1 MELAARKARNRL
13 RRIAEDEAVRWSLGV
28 FLLVRV
34 SLSALAIVVITLRP
48 LPEYGHESYLIS
60 LGLKPVSGRAEQLLL
75 EVWQRWDVIHY
86 QRIATQGY
94 TDIESSVFPPL
105 FPAVIRVLAPAL
117 GGNHL
122 LAALVTC
129 NISYLAALVIFYR
142 LIRLDHGENVAR
154 RATLYLSIFPT
165 AFFFM
170 VPYSE
175 SLFLLLVVSFFYS
188 LRRQR
193 WAAASV
199 VAGLASCTR
208 MQGLVLVVPLGYE
221 WLQYVDFDPRRAI
234 RLALLILPVLLPPIV
249 FVWSRHLAG
258 YPSLGSVLATQWHT
272 SMGPPWQNF
281 VNLIRR
287 LASHKASANDLLG
300 SAITIPFLLLTLA
313 SLPKSRA
320 SYSLYTAAT
329 LVILTTM
336 VYTDPPLMNLPRH
349 WLLLFPTF
357 ILMGVLGERSYV
369 HRCIVYGSTPLL
381 LLLTGM
387 FVQWLWVA

>member
-1 MELAARKARNRL
+1 MTPDI
-13 RRIAEDEAVRWSLGV
+13 RRAQAWLTRIVHDKAVRWTLGV
-28 FLLVRV
+28 FLMVRV

-48 LPEYGHESYLIS
+48 LQELGHERYIMS
-60 LGLKPVSGRAEQLLL
+60 LGLNPVSSRAEQLLL

-86 QRIATQGY
+86 QRIAAQGY
-94 TDIESSVFPPL
+94 TDLESSMFPPL
-105 FPAVIRVLAPAL
+105 FPAVIRLLAPAL

-122 LAALVTC
+122 LAALVFC
-129 NISYLAALVIFYR
+129 NLSYLAALVIFYR
-142 LIRLDHGENVAR
+142 LTQLDHGENVAR

-175 SLFLLLVVSFFYS
+175 SLFFLLVVLFFYA

-199 VAGLASCTR
+199 VAGLASFTR
-208 MQGLVLVVPLGYE
+208 MQGLVLIVPLGYE
-221 WLQYVDFDPRRAI
+221 WLQYTDFDPRRAI
-234 RLALLILPVLLPPIV
+234 RLALLILPVVLPPIV
-249 FVWSRHLAG
+249 FVWCRHLAG
-258 YPSLGSVLATQWHT
+258 YPSLGSVLATHWHT
-272 SMGPPWQNF
+272 TMGAPWQNF

-287 LASHKASANDLLG
+287 LVSHKASAKDLLD
-300 SAITIPFLLLTLA
+300 SVITIPFLLLTLA
-313 SLPKSRA
+313 SLPKARA

-329 LVILTTM
+329 LVMLTSM
-336 VYTDPPLMNLPRH
+336 VYTDLPLMNLPRH

-357 ILMGVLGERSYV
+357 IFMGVLGKRSYV
-369 HRCIVYGSTPLL
+369 HRCIVYSSVPLL